1 MKLELEM
8 RNVAMIAALF
18 LLGVPSVGAQ
28 EEAKQTS
35 EAIVQTA
42 PAENDGGRLI
52 CKTEKETGSRVKR
65 NKICKTKQEWDD
77 MRLNTNKQLNE
88 YSKQTPANPL
98 PSS

>member
-1 MKLELEM
+1 M
-8 RNVAMIAALF
+8 RNVAMIAALL
-18 LLGVPSVGAQ
+18 LLGVASAGAQ
-28 EEAKQTS
+28 EQTKPAA

-42 PAENDGGRLI
+42 PADNDGGRLI

-65 NKICKTKQEWDD
+65 SKVCKTKQEWDD

>member
-8 RNVAMIAALF
+8 RTVAMITAL
-18 LLGVPSVGAQ
+18 LVLGVPSVGAQ
-28 EEAKQTS
+28 EAKQAS
-35 EAIVQTA
+35 DAIVQTA
-42 PAENDGGRLI
+42 PSDNDGGRLI

-65 NKICKTKQEWDD
+65 NKICKTKQDWDD
-77 MRLNTNKQLNE
+77 MRLNSNKQVNE

>member
-1 MKLELEM
+1 
-8 RNVAMIAALF
+8 MIAALL
-18 LLGVPSVGAQ
+18 LLGVASAGAQ
-28 EEAKQTS
+28 EQAKPAA

-42 PAENDGGRLI
+42 PADNDGGRLI

-65 NKICKTKQEWDD
+65 NKVCKTKQEWDD

>member
-1 MKLELEM
+1 M
-8 RNVAMIAALF
+8 RNVAMIAALL
-18 LLGVPSVGAQ
+18 LLGVASAGAQ
-28 EEAKQTS
+28 EQAKPAT

-42 PAENDGGRLI
+42 PADNDGGRLI

-65 NKICKTKQEWDD
+65 NKVCKTKQEWDD

>member
-1 MKLELEM
+1 M
-8 RNVAMIAALF
+8 RNVAMIAALL
-18 LLGVPSVGAQ
+18 LLGVASAGAQ
-28 EEAKQTS
+28 EQSKPAT

-42 PAENDGGRLI
+42 PADNDGGRLI

-65 NKICKTKQEWDD
+65 NKVCKTKQEWDD